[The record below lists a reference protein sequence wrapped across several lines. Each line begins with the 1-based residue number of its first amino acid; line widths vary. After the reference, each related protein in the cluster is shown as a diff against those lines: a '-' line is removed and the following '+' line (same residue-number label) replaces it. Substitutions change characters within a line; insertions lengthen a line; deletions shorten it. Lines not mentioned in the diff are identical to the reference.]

1 MKIKCVLISAY
12 VSKHV
17 VTDLDNVL
25 EHSNMHVI
33 MKIGFIAFDSTV
45 ITQFTSLS
53 LKGIH
58 VQ

>member
-1 MKIKCVLISAY
+1 MFP
-12 VSKHV
+12 KHV

-25 EHSNMHVI
+25 EHLNMHVI
-33 MKIGFIAFDSTV
+33 MKMGFIAFD
-45 ITQFTSLS
+45 ITMITMFMRLS